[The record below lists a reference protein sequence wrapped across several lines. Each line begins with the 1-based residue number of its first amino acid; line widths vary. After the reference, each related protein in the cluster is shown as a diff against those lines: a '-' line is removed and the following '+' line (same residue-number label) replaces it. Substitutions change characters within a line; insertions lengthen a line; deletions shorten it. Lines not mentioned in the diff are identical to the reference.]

1 MTEEIPLVEGILS
14 EEAYY
19 IELKSEIEEF
29 IKGISTMALNDFK
42 REIQDMF
49 TSLQTSFTNLS
60 NNQRHISEQ
69 QDKLRRN
76 VRNKNEIIKS
86 IEDDRERQSNLKAEF
101 DNILVKLDN
110 SKNEENDKDKEIKK
124 LNEEIIK
131 LRAKLDQENIQN
143 YKPAELEEKM
153 KKIAEQEDIENR
165 IVILEEKKKVQFE
178 ALKRLNI
185 EKTKTELNGS
195 EQDQINDREM
205 QTIENLENRLKVI
218 RDEKKKF
225 EDEFQ
230 KMKSDN
236 SALKEKVSELDEK
249 IKDKYVD
256 QSKLLESID
265 KGSNIKKF
273 HQAEIHFSRTKVIV
287 ELKQKIH
294 ENEKK
299 NDELRDTISELEK
312 FIKDKDKEIQDY
324 QKEINKFIY
333 LKKEREKDH
342 NDKQDELDAMQKSK
356 DDLKD
361 SIRALEDEIK
371 KKKFALINKKNEL
384 LKSHKTNDNFKHLLE
399 QLTQTIAEIHNSN
412 NALENVNHRA
422 VNETNAIKKETLE
435 LEVQRDNIEKEKN
448 LYAKHASDAN
458 MEHTQALERL
468 KNLNET
474 INDLKAK
481 NASAETKLKQQKKIY
496 EALKADCNRFA
507 KKYQDAQLEIKE
519 TVDDK
524 NKKSQKYNYL
534 KLELAYKQKIFSET
548 ITSVTE

>member
-1 MTEEIPLVEGILS
+1 MEFSLEQGILN

-19 IELKSEIEEF
+19 VDLKSEIEEF
-29 IKGISTMALNDFK
+29 LKNVSTMALSDFK
-42 REIQDMF
+42 KEITDMF
-49 TSLQTSFTNLS
+49 SSLQASFTNLS

-86 IEDDRERQSNLKAEF
+86 IEDDQERQSNLKGEF

-110 SKNEENDKDKEIKK
+110 SKNEENDKDKEIKQ

-153 KKIAEQEDIENR
+153 KKIAEQEDIENK
-165 IVILEEKKKVQFE
+165 IVLIEEKKKIQHDIQT
-178 ALKRLNI
+178 KLNI
-185 EKTKTELNGS
+185 EKNKSEQFGNEQDRINERELNT
-195 EQDQINDREM
+195 IN
-205 QTIENLENRLKVI
+205 NLEGQLKVI
-218 RDEKKKF
+218 KDDKKKF
-225 EDEFQ
+225 ENEFLDMKTNNTQLKKTVTELEDTVKTKLEEQ
-230 KMKSDN
+230 KN
-236 SALKEKVSELDEK
+236 
-249 IKDKYVD
+249 
-256 QSKLLESID
+256 LLESLD
-265 KGSNIKKF
+265 KGNNVKKF
-273 HQAEIHFSRTKVIV
+273 NQAQIHFSKTKVIV
-287 ELKQKIH
+287 DLKQKIK
-294 ENEKK
+294 ESEKK
-299 NDELRDTISELEK
+299 NEELQLNITELEK
-312 FIKDKDKEIQDY
+312 FIKEKEKDIADYKKEIDRFVKMKDEKGKEHLAK
-324 QKEINKFIY
+324 QKEIDQIQ
-333 LKKEREKDH
+333 KEKE
-342 NDKQDELDAMQKSK
+342 MSK
-356 DDLKD
+356 EDIKL
-361 SIRALEDEIK
+361 LEEEIK
-371 KKKFALINKKNEL
+371 KKKFLLINKKNEL
-384 LKSHKTNDNFKHLLE
+384 LKSHKFNDNFKHLLE
-399 QLTQTIAEIHNSN
+399 QLTQSISEIHNSN

-507 KKYQDAQLEIKE
+507 KKYQDAQQEIKE